1 LFRCPS
7 EPDDRQRGDRRL
19 RTARREG
26 PPGEGWVRRRRAGAI
41 DGHAVSSARRPPPQ
55 HKKDVPPMGDD
66 EQDHD
71 EPGTDAEFVD
81 DAIDDDEVSPD
92 EQLVLDKLDLDELSL
107 TLDDPEGF
115 APE

>member
-1 LFRCPS
+1 
-7 EPDDRQRGDRRL
+7 
-19 RTARREG
+19 
-26 PPGEGWVRRRRAGAI
+26 
-41 DGHAVSSARRPPPQ
+41 
-55 HKKDVPPMGDD
+55 MGDD

-92 EQLVLDKLDLDELSL
+92 EQLLLDKKELDELGL